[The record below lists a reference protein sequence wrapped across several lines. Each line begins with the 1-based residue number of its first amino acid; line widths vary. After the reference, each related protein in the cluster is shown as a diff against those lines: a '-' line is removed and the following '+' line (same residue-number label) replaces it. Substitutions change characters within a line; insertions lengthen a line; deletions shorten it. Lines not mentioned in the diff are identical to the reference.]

1 VCDVIRKRKEVPF
14 SIEYKNRAV
23 VATPG
28 SSRLGFD
35 ELDSFGQKLIDLAE
49 ESPKHRLI
57 LDMGLVVS
65 ISSIIIGKIFVVRK
79 LLLDSGG
86 ALILVAANPSVLH
99 VFNACHLDHLLKIFD
114 SVEQALAETNG
125 EDAE

>member
-1 VCDVIRKRKEVPF
+1 MNHKEIPF

-23 VATPG
+23 LATVG
-28 SSRLGFD
+28 SSRLGFE
-35 ELDSFGQKLIDLAE
+35 ELDSFGKKLIDLAE
-49 ESPKHRLI
+49 EFPKHRLI

-65 ISSIIIGKIFVVRK
+65 ISSIIIGKIFRVRK

-99 VFNACHLDHLLKIFD
+99 VFNACHLDHLLKIF
-114 SVEQALAETNG
+114 SSAEQALSETSD
-125 EDAE
+125 EDTE